1 MERVYEFYLTNQIRG
16 KLIIVSAAE
25 GPTFDIA
32 LDAREKAAQLL
43 YASHG
48 YDIEEATDI
57 IDNADWRIC
66 GEPRTNQDVDREAE
80 EMELDSRRD
89 CLAYEPP
96 MDTRGEL
103 DGLAMEDWDL

>member
-1 MERVYEFYLTNQIRG
+1 MERVFEFDLTNELRG
-16 KLIIVSAAE
+16 KLLIVAQE

-32 LDAREKAAQLL
+32 ADAREQAAQLL
-43 YASHG
+43 YARHG
-48 YDIEEATDI
+48 YDILEATDI
-57 IDNADWRIC
+57 IENADWRIC
-66 GEPRTNQDVDREAE
+66 GEPRPSAEVDREAE

-103 DGLAMEDWDL
+103 DGLGEIEYE